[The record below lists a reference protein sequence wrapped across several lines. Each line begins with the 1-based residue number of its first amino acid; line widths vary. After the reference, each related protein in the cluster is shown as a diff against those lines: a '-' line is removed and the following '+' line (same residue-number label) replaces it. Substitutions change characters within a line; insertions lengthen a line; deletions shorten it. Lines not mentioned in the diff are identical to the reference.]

1 MSAQTLV
8 RVRMQS
14 AYQHSEFALQVSNLN
29 LVLDKHQILQNISFD
44 VTEGQFIGLLGPNGC
59 GKTTTIGMIL
69 GLLKPSKGEVL
80 INGKNIETNKISLLH
95 KMNFIS
101 PYIELPKKLKVKQN
115 LIVYGKLYN
124 VDDLENRI
132 DYLSDKLRLSDLL
145 DKITGELSSGQK
157 NRVSLAKA
165 LINDPTVLLLDEPT
179 ASLDPET
186 GDFVRTFLENYK
198 KEKKISV
205 LLASHNMDEVK
216 RLCSSVLMM
225 KDGIIVDRGTPKD
238 LILKHGRKNLEE
250 VFLEIARNKR

>member
-1 MSAQTLV
+1 MKSSIEV
-8 RVRMQS
+8 I
-14 AYQHSEFALQVSNLN
+14 NLSKIYN
-29 LVLDKHQILQNISFD
+29 SKKAVKNISFKINED
-44 VTEGQFIGLLGPNGC
+44 EIIGLLGPNGC

-69 GLLKPSKGEVL
+69 GLLKPTEGKVL
-80 INGKNIETNKISLLH
+80 INGKDIEKDKISLLRC
-95 KMNFIS
+95 MNFIS

-124 VDDLENRI
+124 VKNLKNQIE
-132 DYLSDKLRLSDLL
+132 YLSNKLRLNDLL
-145 DKITGELSSGQK
+145 EKITGELSSGQK

-165 LINDPTVLLLDEPT
+165 LINNPSVLLLDEPT

-186 GDFVRTFLENYK
+186 GDFIRTFIEEYK

-225 KDGIIVDRGTPKD
+225 KEGDIVDKGTPNE
-238 LILKHGRKNLEE
+238 LIKKHGRKNLEE
-250 VFLEIARNKR
+250 VFLKIARSKNEYN

>member
-1 MSAQTLV
+1 MKNSIEV
-8 RVRMQS
+8 I
-14 AYQHSEFALQVSNLN
+14 NLSKSYKSKIAVN
-29 LVLDKHQILQNISFD
+29 NINFKIN
-44 VTEGQFIGLLGPNGC
+44 ENEIIGLLGPNGC

-69 GLLKPSKGEVL
+69 GLLKPTNGKVL
-80 INGKNIETNKISLLH
+80 INGSNLETNKIPILKKL
-95 KMNFIS
+95 NFIS

-124 VDDLENRI
+124 VKNLDDRI
-132 DYLSDKLRLSDLL
+132 NYLSKKLRLENLL

-165 LINDPTVLLLDEPT
+165 LINDPSVLLLDEPT

-186 GDFVRTFLENYK
+186 GDFIRTFLENYK

-216 RLCSSVLMM
+216 RLCNSVLMM
-225 KDGIIVDRGTPKD
+225 KDGSIVDKGTPD
-238 LILKHGRKNLEE
+238 ELIKKHGRKNLEE
-250 VFLEIARNKR
+250 VFLKIARYENEYN

>member
-1 MSAQTLV
+1 MPNSIEV
-8 RVRMQS
+8 I
-14 AYQHSEFALQVSNLN
+14 NLSKKYKSGLAVN
-29 LVLDKHQILQNISFD
+29 NINFKINENEI
-44 VTEGQFIGLLGPNGC
+44 VGLLGPNGC

-69 GLLKPSKGEVL
+69 GLLKPTSGKVL
-80 INGKNIETNKISLLH
+80 INGKDINKNKISLLH

-101 PYIELPKKLKVKQN
+101 PYIELPKKLTVRQN

-124 VDDLENRI
+124 VKNLNEQI
-132 DYLSDKLRLSDLL
+132 DYISNKLRLNGLM
-145 DKITGELSSGQK
+145 DKVTGELSSGQK

-165 LINDPTVLLLDEPT
+165 LVNDPKILLLDEPT

-216 RLCSSVLMM
+216 RLCSSILMM
-225 KDGIIVDRGTPKD
+225 KDGIIVDRGTPND

-250 VFLEIARNKR
+250 VFLEIARNKK